1 MTRDGGNCSGKVN
14 DMANEVRILVVD
26 DEEIARQNLMHVLGR
41 EGWQV
46 DCAADATQAMLL
58 LNTNP
63 YQLVLTDLRM
73 PGMDGL
79 ALLHSIKERDSAIEV
94 IVITAHASAGS
105 AVEAMRAGAF
115 FYIEKPFRIADVR
128 KIVHEALEK
137 CQLKREN
144 LALKVELAQSTNSRR
159 IVSSSEVMQRLLATA
174 TQIAPTDCT
183 VLIYGETGVGK
194 ELIARHIHEC
204 SNRASSSFIAI
215 NCAVLSEELLANE
228 LFGHERGA
236 FTGATAT
243 KPGLLEVAEGG
254 TLFLD
259 EVTEMPPA
267 IQVKLLRVLQ
277 EREFT
282 RLGGSQVIKSNIRVL
297 AATNRNPLE
306 AVSAGVLRQDLYFRL
321 NVLGLEIPPLRDRK
335 EDLPVLVA
343 HFLSRHASRM
353 GKAVPQMSNEVMRH
367 LHEHA
372 FPGNIRELENILE
385 RAVALCCT
393 QLIDETLLPGNVI
406 GAASAPAKKSDQASI
421 KTLAEMERAHIF
433 DVLKCCD
440 GNRVQ
445 AAKMLGIDRVS
456 LWRKVKSYAND

>member
-1 MTRDGGNCSGKVN
+1 MGNG
-14 DMANEVRILVVD
+14 VRILVVD

-41 EGWQV
+41 EGWDV
-46 DCAADATQAMLL
+46 DGAANATQATEL
-58 LNTNP
+58 LNANP

-73 PGMDGL
+73 PGLDGL
-79 ALLHSIKERDSAIEV
+79 SLLRSIKERDNTVEV

-137 CQLKREN
+137 GQLKREN
-144 LALKVELAQSTNSRR
+144 TALKVELAQNTSSRR
-159 IVSSSEVMQRLLATA
+159 LVCNSAVMQRLLATI
-174 TQIAPTDCT
+174 TQIAPSDCT
-183 VLIYGETGVGK
+183 VLIHGETGVGK

-204 SNRASSSFIAI
+204 SNRASLPFIAI
-215 NCAVLSEELLANE
+215 NCGVLSEELLANE

-236 FTGATAT
+236 FTGAAST

-259 EVTEMPPA
+259 EVTEMSPA

-277 EREFT
+277 EREFS
-282 RLGGSQVIKSNIRVL
+282 RLGGSQVLKSNIRVV

-306 AVSAGVLRQDLYFRL
+306 AVAAGVLRQDLYFRL

-335 EDLPVLVA
+335 DDIPILVA
-343 HFLSRHASRM
+343 HFLSHHGLRM
-353 GKAVPQMSNEVMRH
+353 GKAQPQISNGAMKH
-367 LHEHA
+367 LLDYA
-372 FPGNIRELENILE
+372 YPGNIRELENILE
-385 RAVALCCT
+385 RAVALCSA
-393 QLIDETLLPGNVI
+393 QMIDETLLPEGLITAPPAVTK
-406 GAASAPAKKSDQASI
+406 AANRASFR
-421 KTLAEMERAHIF
+421 TLAEIEREHIQE
-433 DVLKCCD
+433 VLKHCD
-440 GNRVQ
+440 GSTGQ

-456 LWRKVKSYAND
+456 LWRKVKSYSKE

>member
-1 MTRDGGNCSGKVN
+1 MIQAKVTR
-14 DMANEVRILVVD
+14 MANETRILVVD

-46 DCAADATQAMLL
+46 DCAADATQATALL
-58 LNTNP
+58 EANP

-73 PGMDGL
+73 PGIDGL
-79 ALLHSIKERDSAIEV
+79 SLLRSIKARDASIEV

-115 FYIEKPFRIADVR
+115 FYVEKPFRIADVR

-137 CQLKREN
+137 GQLKREN
-144 LALKVELAQSTNSRR
+144 IALKVELAQNTRSRR
-159 IVSSSEVMQRLLATA
+159 IVSTSGIMQRLLVTA
-174 TQIAPTDCT
+174 SQIAPTDCT
-183 VLIYGETGVGK
+183 VLIHGETGVGK

-204 SNRASSSFIAI
+204 SNRAGAPFIAL
-215 NCAVLSEELLANE
+215 NCAVFSEELLANE

-236 FTGATAT
+236 FTGAHAS
-243 KPGLLEVAEGG
+243 KPGLFELAEGG

-277 EREFT
+277 EREFL

-297 AATNRNPLE
+297 AATNRHPAE
-306 AVSAGVLRQDLYFRL
+306 AVSAGTLRQDLYFRL
-321 NVLGLEIPPLRDRK
+321 NVLGLEIPPLRERK
-335 EDLPVLVA
+335 DDLPVLVA
-343 HFLSRHASRM
+343 HFLARHADRM
-353 GKAVPQMSNEVMRH
+353 GKPLPQLADTAMAH
-367 LHEHA
+367 LLRYP

-385 RAVALCCT
+385 RAVALCST
-393 QLIDETLLPGNVI
+393 QVIDESLLPESVLAQPQPDKVVPDP
-406 GAASAPAKKSDQASI
+406 AARR
-421 KTLAEMERAHIF
+421 TLAEMERTHIL
-433 DVLKCCD
+433 DVLEICN
-440 GNRVQ
+440 GNKMQ

-456 LWRKVKSYAND
+456 LWRKIKHYTSA

>member
-1 MTRDGGNCSGKVN
+1 MT
-14 DMANEVRILVVD
+14 NEVRILVVD
-26 DEEIARQNLMHVLGR
+26 DEEIARQNLMHVLRR
-41 EGWQV
+41 EGWLV
-46 DCAADATQAMLL
+46 DCAADATQATAL
-58 LNTNP
+58 LNVNT

-79 ALLHSIKERDSAIEV
+79 TLLRSIKERDSSVEV

-115 FYIEKPFRIADVR
+115 FYVEKPFRIADVR

-137 CQLKREN
+137 WQLKREN
-144 LALKVELAQSTNSRR
+144 IALKVELAQSTNSRR

-183 VLIYGETGVGK
+183 VLIHGETGVGK

-204 SNRASSSFIAI
+204 SNRASAPFIAI
-215 NCAVLSEELLANE
+215 NCGVLSEELLANE

-236 FTGATAT
+236 FTGAATT

-259 EVTEMPPA
+259 EVTEMPPTV
-267 IQVKLLRVLQ
+267 QVKLLRVLQ
-277 EREFT
+277 EREFS

-297 AATNRNPLE
+297 AATNRNPLD
-306 AVSAGVLRQDLYFRL
+306 AVAASVLRQDLYFRL
-321 NVLGLEIPPLRDRK
+321 NVLGLEIPPLRQRQ
-335 EDLPVLVA
+335 EDIPILVA
-343 HFLSRHASRM
+343 HFLSRNALRM
-353 GKAVPQMSNEVMRH
+353 GKSLPQISNSAMKH
-367 LHEHA
+367 LLNYV
-372 FPGNIRELENILE
+372 FPGNIRELENIVE
-385 RAVALCCT
+385 RAVALCSA
-393 QLIDETLLPGNVI
+393 QIIDETLLPKNVLE
-406 GAASAPAKKSDQASI
+406 ASFEDTATVNFASVR
-421 KTLAEMERAHIF
+421 TLAEIERKHIL
-433 DVLKCCD
+433 DVLKNCD

-456 LWRKVKSYAND
+456 LWRKIKSYSVS

>member
-1 MTRDGGNCSGKVN
+1 
-14 DMANEVRILVVD
+14 MANEVRILVVD

-46 DCAADATQAMLL
+46 DCAADGAQATALI
-58 LNTNP
+58 NANH

-73 PGMDGL
+73 PGIDGL
-79 ALLHSIKERDSAIEV
+79 TLLHSIKERDEAIEV

-137 CQLKREN
+137 WQLKREN
-144 LALKVELAQSTNSRR
+144 FALKVELAQSTNSSR
-159 IVSSSEVMQRLLATA
+159 IVSCSEVMQRLLATA

-183 VLIYGETGVGK
+183 VLIHGETGVGK
-194 ELIARHIHEC
+194 ELIARHIHER
-204 SNRASSSFIAI
+204 SNRASSPFIAI
-215 NCAVLSEELLANE
+215 NCGVLSEELLANE

-236 FTGATAT
+236 FTGAATT

-259 EVTEMPPA
+259 EVTEMPPT

-277 EREFT
+277 EREFS
-282 RLGGSQVIKSNIRVL
+282 RLGGSQVIKANIRIL

-306 AVSAGVLRQDLYFRL
+306 AVTAGILRQDLYFRL
-321 NVLGLEIPPLRDRK
+321 NILGLEIPPLRERK
-335 EDLPVLVA
+335 GDLAILVA
-343 HFLSRHASRM
+343 HLLSRHAVRM
-353 GKAVPQMSNEVMRH
+353 GKPIPQISNGAMMH
-367 LHEHA
+367 LLNYA

-385 RAVALCCT
+385 RAVALCGT
-393 QLIDETLLPGNVI
+393 QLIDETLLPENVI
-406 GAASAPAKKSDQASI
+406 SALPANSRTSTDAPI
-421 KTLAEMERAHIF
+421 KTLAEMERKHIL
-433 DVLKCCD
+433 DVLKYCD
-440 GNRVQ
+440 GNKAQ
-445 AAKMLGIDRVS
+445 AANVLGIDRVS
-456 LWRKVKSYAND
+456 LWRKVKSYSNE

>member
-1 MTRDGGNCSGKVN
+1 
-14 DMANEVRILVVD
+14 MADEVRILVVD

-46 DCAADATQAMLL
+46 DCAADAAQAATL
-58 LNTNP
+58 LNETR

-73 PGMDGL
+73 PGVDGL
-79 ALLHSIKERDSAIEV
+79 TLLRSIKERDSSIEV

-137 CQLKREN
+137 GQLKREN
-144 LALKVELAQSTNSRR
+144 TALKVELAQSTNSRR

-183 VLIYGETGVGK
+183 VLIHGETGVGK

-204 SNRASSSFIAI
+204 SNRAAAPFIAI
-215 NCAVLSEELLANE
+215 NCGVLSEELLANE

-236 FTGATAT
+236 FTGAAAT

-277 EREFT
+277 EREFS
-282 RLGGSQVIKSNIRVL
+282 RLGGSQIIKSNIRIL

-306 AVSAGVLRQDLYFRL
+306 AVDAGVLRQDLYFRL
-321 NVLGLEIPPLRDRK
+321 NVLGLEIPPLRERK

-343 HFLSRHASRM
+343 HFLSRHALRM
-353 GKAVPQMSNEVMRH
+353 GKSLPQVSDEAMKH
-367 LHEHA
+367 LLNYP

-385 RAVALCCT
+385 RAVALCRS
-393 QLIDETLLPGNVI
+393 QIIDESLLPENLV
-406 GAASAPAKKSDQASI
+406 GASSAKVGTANRTSI
-421 KTLAEMERAHIF
+421 RTLAEMEREHIL

-440 GNRVQ
+440 GSKVQ
-445 AAKMLGIDRVS
+445 AAKILGIDRVS
-456 LWRKVKSYAND
+456 LWRKMKNYSNR

>member
-1 MTRDGGNCSGKVN
+1 
-14 DMANEVRILVVD
+14 MANEVRILVVD

-46 DCAADATQAMLL
+46 DCAADATQAMAM
-58 LNTNP
+58 LNASS

-73 PGMDGL
+73 PGVDGL
-79 ALLHSIKERDSAIEV
+79 TLLRSIKGRDSSVEV

-144 LALKVELAQSTNSRR
+144 LALKIELAQSASSRR
-159 IVSSSEVMQRLLATA
+159 ILSSSEVMQRLLATA

-183 VLIYGETGVGK
+183 VLIHGETGVGK
-194 ELIARHIHEC
+194 ELIARHLHEC
-204 SNRASSSFIAI
+204 SNRASAPFIAI
-215 NCAVLSEELLANE
+215 NCGVLSEELLANE

-236 FTGATAT
+236 FTGAATT

-277 EREFT
+277 EREFS
-282 RLGGSQVIKSNIRVL
+282 RLGGSQAIKTNIRIL
-297 AATNRNPLE
+297 AATNRNPQD
-306 AVSAGVLRQDLYFRL
+306 AVAAGILRQDLYFRL
-321 NVLGLEIPPLRDRK
+321 NVLGLEVPPLRERK
-335 EDLPVLVA
+335 NDIPILIS
-343 HFLSRHASRM
+343 HFLSRHALRM
-353 GKAVPQMSNEVMRH
+353 GKALPQLSSEVTAH
-367 LHEHA
+367 LLNYA
-372 FPGNIRELENILE
+372 YPGNIRELENILE
-385 RAVALCCT
+385 RAVALCSD
-393 QLIDETLLPGNVI
+393 QVIDESLLPEHLLNE
-406 GAASAPAKKSDQASI
+406 APIAVETGGRTSMR
-421 KTLAEMERAHIF
+421 TLAEMEREHIL
-433 DVLKCCD
+433 DVLKYCD
-440 GNRVQ
+440 GNKVQ
-445 AAKMLGIDRVS
+445 AAKLLGIDRVS
-456 LWRKVKSYAND
+456 LWRKVKSYSND

>member
-1 MTRDGGNCSGKVN
+1 MGNG
-14 DMANEVRILVVD
+14 VRILVVD

-41 EGWQV
+41 EGWDV
-46 DCAADATQAMLL
+46 DGAANATQATEL
-58 LNTNP
+58 LNANP

-73 PGMDGL
+73 PGLDGL
-79 ALLHSIKERDSAIEV
+79 SLLRSIKERDNTVEV

-137 CQLKREN
+137 GQLKREN
-144 LALKVELAQSTNSRR
+144 TALKVELAQNTSSRR
-159 IVSSSEVMQRLLATA
+159 LVCNSAVMQRLLATI
-174 TQIAPTDCT
+174 TQIAPSDCT
-183 VLIYGETGVGK
+183 VLIHGETGVGK

-204 SNRASSSFIAI
+204 SNRASLPFIAI
-215 NCAVLSEELLANE
+215 NCGVLSEELLANE

-236 FTGATAT
+236 FTGAAST

-259 EVTEMPPA
+259 EVTEMAPA

-277 EREFT
+277 EREFS
-282 RLGGSQVIKSNIRVL
+282 RLGGSQVLKSNIRVV

-306 AVSAGVLRQDLYFRL
+306 AVAAGVLRQDLYFRL

-335 EDLPVLVA
+335 DDIPILVA
-343 HFLSRHASRM
+343 HFLSRHGLRM
-353 GKAVPQMSNEVMRH
+353 GKSQPQISNGAMKH
-367 LHEHA
+367 LLDYGY
-372 FPGNIRELENILE
+372 PGNIRELENILE
-385 RAVALCCT
+385 RAVALCST
-393 QLIDETLLPGNVI
+393 QMIDETLLPEGLITAPSAVTK
-406 GAASAPAKKSDQASI
+406 AADRASFR
-421 KTLAEMERAHIF
+421 TLAEIEREHIQ
-433 DVLKCCD
+433 DVLKHC
-440 GNRVQ
+440 GGSTGQ

-456 LWRKVKSYAND
+456 LWRKVKSYSKE

>member
-1 MTRDGGNCSGKVN
+1 
-14 DMANEVRILVVD
+14 MADEVRILVVD

-46 DCAADATQAMLL
+46 DCAADAAQAATL
-58 LNTNP
+58 LNETR

-73 PGMDGL
+73 PGVDGL
-79 ALLHSIKERDSAIEV
+79 TLLRSIKERDSSIEV

-137 CQLKREN
+137 GQLKREN
-144 LALKVELAQSTNSRR
+144 TALKVELAQSTNSRR

-183 VLIYGETGVGK
+183 VLIHGETGVGK

-204 SNRASSSFIAI
+204 SNRAAAPFIAI
-215 NCAVLSEELLANE
+215 NCGVLSEELLANE

-236 FTGATAT
+236 FTGAAAT

-277 EREFT
+277 EREFS
-282 RLGGSQVIKSNIRVL
+282 RLGGSQIIRSNIRIL

-306 AVSAGVLRQDLYFRL
+306 AVDAGVLRQDLYFRL
-321 NVLGLEIPPLRDRK
+321 NVLGLEIPPLRERK

-343 HFLSRHASRM
+343 HFLSRHALRM
-353 GKAVPQMSNEVMRH
+353 GKSLPQVSDEAMKH
-367 LHEHA
+367 LLNYP

-385 RAVALCCT
+385 RAVALCRS
-393 QLIDETLLPGNVI
+393 QIIDESLLPENLVGASSAKI
-406 GAASAPAKKSDQASI
+406 GTANRTSI
-421 KTLAEMERAHIF
+421 RTLAEMEREHIL

-440 GNRVQ
+440 GSRVQ
-445 AAKMLGIDRVS
+445 AAKILGIDRVS
-456 LWRKVKSYAND
+456 LWRKMKSYSNR

>member
-1 MTRDGGNCSGKVN
+1 
-14 DMANEVRILVVD
+14 MADEVRILVVD

-46 DCAADATQAMLL
+46 DCAADAAQAATL
-58 LNTNP
+58 LNENR

-73 PGMDGL
+73 PGVDGL
-79 ALLHSIKERDSAIEV
+79 TLLRSIKERDSSIEV

-137 CQLKREN
+137 GQLKREN
-144 LALKVELAQSTNSRR
+144 TALKVELAQSTNSRR

-183 VLIYGETGVGK
+183 VLIHGETGVGK

-204 SNRASSSFIAI
+204 SNRAAAPFIAI
-215 NCAVLSEELLANE
+215 NCGVLSEELLANE

-236 FTGATAT
+236 FTGAAAT

-277 EREFT
+277 EREFS
-282 RLGGSQVIKSNIRVL
+282 RLGGSQIIRSNIRIL

-306 AVSAGVLRQDLYFRL
+306 AVEAGVLRQDLYFRL
-321 NVLGLEIPPLRDRK
+321 NVLGLEIPPLRERK

-343 HFLSRHASRM
+343 HFLSRHALRM
-353 GKAVPQMSNEVMRH
+353 GKSLPQISDDAMKH
-367 LHEHA
+367 LLNYP
-372 FPGNIRELENILE
+372 FPGNIRELENVLE
-385 RAVALCCT
+385 RAVALCRS
-393 QLIDETLLPGNVI
+393 QVIDESLLPENLVGASSAKI
-406 GAASAPAKKSDQASI
+406 GTANHTSI
-421 KTLAEMERAHIF
+421 RTLAEMEREHIL

-440 GNRVQ
+440 GSRVQ
-445 AAKMLGIDRVS
+445 AAKILGIDRVS
-456 LWRKVKSYAND
+456 LWRKMKSYSNR

>member
-1 MTRDGGNCSGKVN
+1 
-14 DMANEVRILVVD
+14 MANEVRILVVD

-46 DCAADATQAMLL
+46 DCAADAAQATTL
-58 LNTNP
+58 LNETR

-73 PGMDGL
+73 PGIDGL
-79 ALLHSIKERDSAIEV
+79 TLLRSIKERDSSIEV

-105 AVEAMRAGAF
+105 AVDAMRAGAF

-137 CQLKREN
+137 GQLKREN
-144 LALKVELAQSTNSRR
+144 TALKVELAQSTHSRR
-159 IVSSSEVMQRLLATA
+159 IVSSAEVMQRLLATA

-183 VLIYGETGVGK
+183 VLIHGETGVGK
-194 ELIARHIHEC
+194 ELIARHIHES
-204 SNRASSSFIAI
+204 SNRAAAPFIAI
-215 NCAVLSEELLANE
+215 NCGVLSEELLANE

-236 FTGATAT
+236 FTGAAAT

-277 EREFT
+277 EREFS
-282 RLGGSQVIKSNIRVL
+282 RLGGSQTIKSNIRIL
-297 AATNRNPLE
+297 AATNRNPQE
-306 AVSAGVLRQDLYFRL
+306 AVEAGVLRQDLYFRL
-321 NVLGLEIPPLRDRK
+321 NVLGLEIPPLRDRR
-335 EDLPVLVA
+335 EDLPVLIA
-343 HFLSRHASRM
+343 HFLSRHALRM
-353 GKAVPQMSNEVMRH
+353 GKSLPQLSDDAMKH
-367 LHEHA
+367 LQNYA

-385 RAVALCCT
+385 RAVALCRS
-393 QLIDETLLPGNVI
+393 QIIDESLLPENLI
-406 GAASAPAKKSDQASI
+406 GASSANSETARRTSI
-421 KTLAEMERAHIF
+421 RTLAEMEREHIL

-440 GNRVQ
+440 GSRVQ
-445 AAKMLGIDRVS
+445 AAKILGIDRVS
-456 LWRKVKSYAND
+456 LWRKMKSYSNR

>member
-1 MTRDGGNCSGKVN
+1 MVN
-14 DMANEVRILVVD
+14 EGRILVVD
-26 DEEIARQNLMHVLGR
+26 DEEIARQNLTHVLAR
-41 EGWQV
+41 EGWHV
-46 DCAADATQAMLL
+46 DGAADATQATAL
-58 LNTNP
+58 LNANQ

-73 PGMDGL
+73 PGTDGL
-79 ALLHSIKERDSAIEV
+79 SLLRSIKERDNAVEV

-137 CQLKREN
+137 GQLKREN
-144 LALKVELAQSTNSRR
+144 IALKAELAQSTSSRR
-159 IVSSSEVMQRLLATA
+159 IVSNSGVMQRLLATA

-183 VLIYGETGVGK
+183 VLIHGETGVGK

-204 SNRASSSFIAI
+204 SKRGTGPFIAI
-215 NCAVLSEELLANE
+215 NCGVLSEELLANE

-236 FTGATAT
+236 FTGAVSS
-243 KPGLLEVAEGG
+243 KPGLLEIAEGG

-277 EREFT
+277 EREFL

-306 AVSAGVLRQDLYFRL
+306 AVAAGVLRQDLYFRL
-321 NVLGLEIPPLRDRK
+321 NVLGLEIPPLRQRK
-335 EDLPVLVA
+335 EDIPVLVA
-343 HFLSRHASRM
+343 YFLSRHALRM
-353 GKAVPQMSNEVMRH
+353 GKSIPQISSGTMTH
-367 LHEHA
+367 LMDYA
-372 FPGNIRELENILE
+372 FPGNIRELENIVE
-385 RAVALCCT
+385 RAVALCST
-393 QLIDETLLPGNVI
+393 QMIDETLLPEI
-406 GAASAPAKKSDQASI
+406 LFAISSADTPAVTHTSLR
-421 KTLAEMERAHIF
+421 TLAEIEQKHIL
-433 DVLKCCD
+433 DVLKYCE
-440 GNRVQ
+440 GNRAQ

-456 LWRKVKSYAND
+456 LWRKVKSYSNV

>member
-1 MTRDGGNCSGKVN
+1 
-14 DMANEVRILVVD
+14 MANEVRILVVD

-46 DCAADATQAMLL
+46 DCAADGGQAMALL
-58 LNTNP
+58 DANP

-79 ALLHSIKERDSAIEV
+79 ALLHSIKERNSTIEV

-137 CQLKREN
+137 GQLKREN
-144 LALKVELAQSTNSRR
+144 IALKVELAQSTSSRR
-159 IVSSSEVMQRLLATA
+159 IVSSSERMQRLLDTA

-183 VLIYGETGVGK
+183 VLIHGETGVGK

-204 SNRASSSFIAI
+204 SNRASSPFIAI

-236 FTGATAT
+236 FTGAAAT

-297 AATNRNPLE
+297 AATNRNPQD
-306 AVSAGVLRQDLYFRL
+306 AVAAGVLRQDLYFRL
-321 NVLGLEIPPLRDRK
+321 NVLGLEIPPLRERK
-335 EDLPVLVA
+335 EDIPVLVA
-343 HFLSRHASRM
+343 HLLSRHAARM
-353 GKAVPQMSNEVMRH
+353 GKAVPQVSAETMRH
-367 LHEHA
+367 LLDYA

-385 RAVALCCT
+385 RAVALCSGQT
-393 QLIDETLLPGNVI
+393 IDDTLLPENVM
-406 GAASAPAKKSDQASI
+406 GVASMQARTSDPASI
-421 KTLAEMERAHIF
+421 KTLAEIERAHILE
-433 DVLKCCD
+433 VLKYCD
-440 GNRVQ
+440 GNRAQ
-445 AAKMLGIDRVS
+445 AARMLGIDRVS

>member
-1 MTRDGGNCSGKVN
+1 
-14 DMANEVRILVVD
+14 MANEVRILVVD

-46 DCAADATQAMLL
+46 DCAADGAQAMALL
-58 LNTNP
+58 STNL

-79 ALLHSIKERDSAIEV
+79 TLLNSIKERDGAIEV

-137 CQLKREN
+137 WQLKREN
-144 LALKVELAQSTNSRR
+144 FALKVELAQSTNSRR
-159 IVSSSEVMQRLLATA
+159 IVSSSEVMQRLLSTA

-183 VLIYGETGVGK
+183 VLIHGETGVGK
-194 ELIARHIHEC
+194 ELIARHIHES
-204 SNRASSSFIAI
+204 SNRASSPFIAI
-215 NCAVLSEELLANE
+215 NCGVLSEELLANE

-236 FTGATAT
+236 FTGAATT

-277 EREFT
+277 EREFS
-282 RLGGSQVIKSNIRVL
+282 RLGGTQVIKSNIRIL
-297 AATNRNPLE
+297 AATNRNPLD
-306 AVSAGVLRQDLYFRL
+306 AVTTGTLRQDLYFRL
-321 NVLGLEIPPLRDRK
+321 NVLGLEIPPLRARK
-335 EDLPVLVA
+335 EDIPILVA
-343 HFLSRHASRM
+343 HLLSRHAVRM
-353 GKAVPQMSNEVMRH
+353 GKSIPQISNDAMMH
-367 LHEHA
+367 LLNYA

-385 RAVALCCT
+385 RAVALCRN
-393 QLIDETLLPGNVI
+393 QLIDETLLPSNVI
-406 GAASAPAKKSDQASI
+406 EVPTASAETSNHASI
-421 KTLAEMERAHIF
+421 KSLAEMEREHIL

-440 GNRVQ
+440 GNRAQ
-445 AAKMLGIDRVS
+445 AANILGIDRVS
-456 LWRKVKSYAND
+456 LWRKVKSYSND

>member
-1 MTRDGGNCSGKVN
+1 
-14 DMANEVRILVVD
+14 MADEVRILVVD

-46 DCAADATQAMLL
+46 DCAADAAQAATL
-58 LNTNP
+58 LNETR

-73 PGMDGL
+73 PGVDGL
-79 ALLHSIKERDSAIEV
+79 TLLRSIKERDSSIEV

-137 CQLKREN
+137 GQLKREN
-144 LALKVELAQSTNSRR
+144 TALKVELAQSTNSRR

-183 VLIYGETGVGK
+183 VLIHGETGVGK

-204 SNRASSSFIAI
+204 SNRAAAPFIAI
-215 NCAVLSEELLANE
+215 NCGVLSEELLANE

-236 FTGATAT
+236 FTGAAAT

-277 EREFT
+277 EREFS
-282 RLGGSQVIKSNIRVL
+282 RLGGSQIIKSNIRIL

-306 AVSAGVLRQDLYFRL
+306 AVDAGVLRQDLYFRL
-321 NVLGLEIPPLRDRK
+321 NVLGLEIPPLRERK

-343 HFLSRHASRM
+343 HFLSRHALRM
-353 GKAVPQMSNEVMRH
+353 GKSLPQVSDDAMKH
-367 LHEHA
+367 LLNYP

-385 RAVALCCT
+385 RAVALCRS
-393 QLIDETLLPGNVI
+393 QIIDESLLPENLVGASSAKI
-406 GAASAPAKKSDQASI
+406 GTANRTSI
-421 KTLAEMERAHIF
+421 RTLAEMEREHIL

-440 GNRVQ
+440 GSRVQ
-445 AAKMLGIDRVS
+445 AAKILGIDRVS
-456 LWRKVKSYAND
+456 LWRKMKSYSNR

>member
-1 MTRDGGNCSGKVN
+1 
-14 DMANEVRILVVD
+14 MADEVRILVVD

-46 DCAADATQAMLL
+46 DCAADAAQAATL
-58 LNTNP
+58 LNETR

-73 PGMDGL
+73 PGVDGL
-79 ALLHSIKERDSAIEV
+79 TLLRSIKERDSSIEV

-137 CQLKREN
+137 GQLKREN
-144 LALKVELAQSTNSRR
+144 TALKVELAQNSNSRR

-183 VLIYGETGVGK
+183 VLIHGETGVGK

-204 SNRASSSFIAI
+204 SNRAAAPFIAI
-215 NCAVLSEELLANE
+215 NCGVLSEELLANE

-236 FTGATAT
+236 FTGAAAT

-277 EREFT
+277 EREFS
-282 RLGGSQVIKSNIRVL
+282 RLGGSQTIKSNIRIL

-306 AVSAGVLRQDLYFRL
+306 AVDAGVLRQDLYFRL
-321 NVLGLEIPPLRDRK
+321 NVLGLEIPPLRERK

-343 HFLSRHASRM
+343 HFLSRHALRM
-353 GKAVPQMSNEVMRH
+353 GKSLPQVSDEAMKH
-367 LHEHA
+367 LLNYP

-385 RAVALCCT
+385 RAVALCRS
-393 QLIDETLLPGNVI
+393 QIIDESLLPENLA
-406 GAASAPAKKSDQASI
+406 GASSAKVGTANHTSI
-421 KTLAEMERAHIF
+421 RTLAEMEREHIL

-440 GNRVQ
+440 GSRVQ
-445 AAKMLGIDRVS
+445 AAKILGIDRVS
-456 LWRKVKSYAND
+456 LWRKMKSYSNR

>member
-1 MTRDGGNCSGKVN
+1 
-14 DMANEVRILVVD
+14 MANEVRILVVD

-46 DCAADATQAMLL
+46 DCAADGAQAMAL
-58 LNTNP
+58 LNANP

-79 ALLHSIKERDSAIEV
+79 TLLHAAKELDSAIEV

-105 AVEAMRAGAF
+105 AVDAMRAGAF

-137 CQLKREN
+137 WQLKREN
-144 LALKVELAQSTNSRR
+144 FALKVELAQSTISRR

-174 TQIAPTDCT
+174 TQIAPTDCN
-183 VLIYGETGVGK
+183 VLIHGETGVGK
-194 ELIARHIHEC
+194 ELVARHIHEC
-204 SNRASSSFIAI
+204 SNRASSPFIAI

-236 FTGATAT
+236 FTGAATT
-243 KPGLLEVAEGG
+243 KPGLLEIAEGG

-277 EREFT
+277 EREFS
-282 RLGGSQVIKSNIRVL
+282 RLGGTQMIKSNIRIL
-297 AATNRNPLE
+297 AATNRNPQQAL
-306 AVSAGVLRQDLYFRL
+306 SAGVLRQDLYFRL
-321 NVLGLEIPPLRDRK
+321 NVLGLEIPPLRERK
-335 EDLPVLVA
+335 EDLPILVA
-343 HFLSRHASRM
+343 HLLSRHAARM
-353 GKAVPQMSNEVMRH
+353 GKSVPQISSEAMRH
-367 LHEHA
+367 LQNYA
-372 FPGNIRELENILE
+372 FPGNVRELENLLE
-385 RAVALCCT
+385 RAIALCGT
-393 QLIDETLLPGNVI
+393 QIIDESLLPQNVL
-406 GAASAPAKKSDQASI
+406 GAPPENRELSNHASP
-421 KTLAEMERAHIF
+421 KTLAEMERGHIL
-433 DVLKCCD
+433 DVLKLCD

-456 LWRKVKSYAND
+456 LWRKMKSYSQD

>member
-1 MTRDGGNCSGKVN
+1 
-14 DMANEVRILVVD
+14 MANQVRILVVD

-46 DCAADATQAMLL
+46 DCAADGSQAMALL
-58 LNTNP
+58 DTNP

-73 PGMDGL
+73 PGLDGL
-79 ALLHSIKERDSAIEV
+79 ALLHSIKERNSTIEV

-137 CQLKREN
+137 AQLKREN
-144 LALKVELAQSTNSRR
+144 IALKVELAQSTNSRR
-159 IVSSSEVMQRLLATA
+159 IVSSSARMQHLLATA

-183 VLIYGETGVGK
+183 VLIHGETGVGK

-204 SNRASSSFIAI
+204 SNRASSPFIAI

-236 FTGATAT
+236 FTGAAAT

-282 RLGGSQVIKSNIRVL
+282 RLGGSQVIKSNLRVL
-297 AATNRNPLE
+297 AATNRNPQD
-306 AVSAGVLRQDLYFRL
+306 AVAAGVLRQDLYFRL
-321 NVLGLEIPPLRDRK
+321 NVLGLEIPPLRERK
-335 EDLPVLVA
+335 EDIPVLVA
-343 HFLSRHASRM
+343 HLLSRHAARM
-353 GKAVPQMSNEVMRH
+353 GKAVPRVSAEAMRH
-367 LHEHA
+367 LLDYA

-385 RAVALCCT
+385 RAVALCST
-393 QLIDETLLPGNVI
+393 QTIDETLLPENVI
-406 GAASAPAKKSDQASI
+406 GAASTHAMTSDPASI
-421 KTLAEMERAHIF
+421 KTLAEIERAHILK
-433 DVLKCCD
+433 VLKYCN
-440 GNRVQ
+440 GNRAQ
-445 AAKMLGIDRVS
+445 AARTLGIDRVS

>member
-1 MTRDGGNCSGKVN
+1 
-14 DMANEVRILVVD
+14 MANEVRILVVD

-46 DCAADATQAMLL
+46 DCAADGAQAMAL
-58 LNTNP
+58 LNANQ

-79 ALLHSIKERDSAIEV
+79 TLLHAIKELDSTIEV

-105 AVEAMRAGAF
+105 AVDAMRAGAF

-137 CQLKREN
+137 WQLKREN
-144 LALKVELAQSTNSRR
+144 FALKVELAQSTISRR

-174 TQIAPTDCT
+174 TQIAPTDCN
-183 VLIYGETGVGK
+183 VLIHGETGVGK
-194 ELIARHIHEC
+194 ELVARHIHEC
-204 SNRASSSFIAI
+204 SNRASSPFIAI

-236 FTGATAT
+236 FTGAATT

-277 EREFT
+277 EREFS
-282 RLGGSQVIKSNIRVL
+282 RLGGTQMIKSNIRIL
-297 AATNRNPLE
+297 AATNRNPQQAL
-306 AVSAGVLRQDLYFRL
+306 AAGVLRQDLYFRL
-321 NVLGLEIPPLRDRK
+321 NVLGLEIPPLRERK
-335 EDLPVLVA
+335 EDLPILVT
-343 HFLSRHASRM
+343 HLLSRHAARM
-353 GKAVPQMSNEVMRH
+353 GKSVPQISSEAMGH
-367 LHEHA
+367 LLNYA
-372 FPGNIRELENILE
+372 FPGNVRELENVLE
-385 RAVALCCT
+385 RAIALCGT
-393 QLIDETLLPGNVI
+393 QFIDESLLPENVL
-406 GAASAPAKKSDQASI
+406 AAPPENPELSNHASP
-421 KTLAEMERAHIF
+421 KTLAEMERGHIL
-433 DVLKCCD
+433 DVLKLCD

-445 AAKMLGIDRVS
+445 AARMLGIDRVS
-456 LWRKVKSYAND
+456 LWRKMKSYSQD

>member
-1 MTRDGGNCSGKVN
+1 MNQ
-14 DMANEVRILVVD
+14 MANEGRILVVD

-46 DCAADATQAMLL
+46 DGAVDAAQATSLL
-58 LNTNP
+58 SANC

-79 ALLHSIKERDSAIEV
+79 TLLRSIKERDSAIEV

-137 CQLKREN
+137 GQLKREN
-144 LALKVELAQSTNSRR
+144 IALKVELAQSTNSRR
-159 IVSSSEVMQRLLATA
+159 IVSSSAVMQRLLATA

-183 VLIYGETGVGK
+183 VLIHGETGVGK

-204 SNRASSSFIAI
+204 SNRASAPFIAI
-215 NCAVLSEELLANE
+215 NCGVLSEELLANE

-236 FTGATAT
+236 FTGAGST

-277 EREFT
+277 EREFS
-282 RLGGSQVIKSNIRVL
+282 RLGGSQTIKANIRVL
-297 AATNRNPLE
+297 AATNRNPLD
-306 AVSAGVLRQDLYFRL
+306 AVAAGTLRQDLYFRL
-321 NVLGLEIPPLRDRK
+321 NVLGLEIPPLRERK
-335 EDLPVLVA
+335 EDIPILVS
-343 HFLSRHASRM
+343 HLLSRHALRM
-353 GKAVPQMSNEVMRH
+353 GKPLPQLSNEAMKH
-367 LHEHA
+367 LQNYA

-385 RAVALCCT
+385 RAVALCST
-393 QLIDETLLPGNVI
+393 PLIDATLLPEDLLAVT
-406 GAASAPAKKSDQASI
+406 PAGPKTTDRQSI
-421 KTLAEMERAHIF
+421 RTLAEMEREHIL
-433 DVLKCCD
+433 DVLKYCD

-456 LWRKVKSYAND
+456 LWRKVKSYAPH

>member
-1 MTRDGGNCSGKVN
+1 
-14 DMANEVRILVVD
+14 MANERRILVVD

-41 EGWQV
+41 EGWPV
-46 DCAADATQAMLL
+46 DEAADAAQAARLL
-58 LNTNP
+58 DANR

-79 ALLHSIKERDSAIEV
+79 TLLRSIKERDSTIEV

-137 CQLKREN
+137 GQLKREN
-144 LALKVELAQSTNSRR
+144 IALKVELAQSTNSRR
-159 IVSSSEVMQRLLATA
+159 IISTSEVMQRLLATA
-174 TQIAPTDCT
+174 SQIAPTDCT
-183 VLIYGETGVGK
+183 VLIHGETGVGK

-204 SNRASSSFIAI
+204 SNRASAPFIAI
-215 NCAVLSEELLANE
+215 NCGVLSEELLANE

-236 FTGATAT
+236 FTGAGST

-277 EREFT
+277 EREFS
-282 RLGGSQVIKSNIRVL
+282 RLGGSQTIKANIRVL

-306 AVSAGVLRQDLYFRL
+306 AVASGTLRQDLYFRL
-321 NVLGLEIPPLRDRK
+321 NVLGLEIPPLRERK
-335 EDLPVLVA
+335 EDIPVLVS
-343 HFLSRHASRM
+343 HLLSRHANRM
-353 GKAVPQMSNEVMRH
+353 GKPLPQLSSAAMQH
-367 LHEHA
+367 LQNYA
-372 FPGNIRELENILE
+372 FPGNVRELENILE
-385 RAVALCCT
+385 RAVALCRT
-393 QLIDETLLPGNVI
+393 QWVDETLLPAELV
-406 GAASAPAKKSDQASI
+406 ALTPAVPMTADRPSI
-421 KTLAEMERAHIF
+421 RTLAEMEREHILEA
-433 DVLKCCD
+433 LKHCN

-456 LWRKVKSYAND
+456 LWRKVKSYAHH

>member
-1 MTRDGGNCSGKVN
+1 
-14 DMANEVRILVVD
+14 MANEVRILVVD

-46 DCAADATQAMLL
+46 DCAADASQAMAL
-58 LNTNP
+58 LNANS

-73 PGMDGL
+73 PGIDGL
-79 ALLHSIKERDSAIEV
+79 TLLRSIKEQDNAVEV

-128 KIVHEALEK
+128 KIVYEAVEK
-137 CQLKREN
+137 GRLKREN
-144 LALKVELAQSTNSRR
+144 LALKVELAQSTNLRR
-159 IVSSSEVMQRLLATA
+159 IVSNSEVMQRLLATA

-183 VLIYGETGVGK
+183 VLIHGETGVGK
-194 ELIARHIHEC
+194 ELIARHIHDC
-204 SNRASSSFIAI
+204 SNRASARFIAI
-215 NCAVLSEELLANE
+215 NCGVLTEELLANE

-236 FTGATAT
+236 FTGAAST
-243 KPGLLEVAEGG
+243 KMGLLEVAEGG

-277 EREFT
+277 EREFS
-282 RLGGSQVIKSNIRVL
+282 RLGGSQAIKTNIRIL
-297 AATNRNPLE
+297 AATNRNPLD
-306 AVSAGVLRQDLYFRL
+306 AVTAGILRQDLYFRL

-335 EDLPVLVA
+335 EDLPLLVA
-343 HFLSRHASRM
+343 HFISQHASRM
-353 GKAVPQMSNEVMRH
+353 GRPLPQISNGAIKILQDYV
-367 LHEHA
+367 

-385 RAVALCCT
+385 RAVALCST
-393 QLIDETLLPGNVI
+393 QIIDETLLPETLLC
-406 GAASAPAKKSDQASI
+406 ASSPNINSTNHTPVR
-421 KTLAEMERAHIF
+421 TLAEIEREHIF
-433 DVLKCCD
+433 NALKYCD

-445 AAKMLGIDRVS
+445 AAKLLGIDRVS
-456 LWRKVKSYAND
+456 LWRKVKSYSNN

>member
-1 MTRDGGNCSGKVN
+1 
-14 DMANEVRILVVD
+14 MANAARILVVD

-46 DCAADATQAMLL
+46 DGAVDAAQATSLL
-58 LNTNP
+58 STNC

-79 ALLHSIKERDSAIEV
+79 ALLRSIKERDSSIEV

-137 CQLKREN
+137 AQLKREN
-144 LALKVELAQSTNSRR
+144 IALKVELAQSTYSRR
-159 IVSSSEVMQRLLATA
+159 IVSNSAVMQRLLATA

-183 VLIYGETGVGK
+183 VLIHGETGVGK

-204 SNRASSSFIAI
+204 SNRASAPFIAI
-215 NCAVLSEELLANE
+215 NCGVLSEELLANE

-236 FTGATAT
+236 FTGAGST

-277 EREFT
+277 EREFS
-282 RLGGSQVIKSNIRVL
+282 RLGGSQTIKANIRVL
-297 AATNRNPLE
+297 AATNRNPLD
-306 AVSAGVLRQDLYFRL
+306 AVATGTLRLDLYFRL
-321 NVLGLEIPPLRDRK
+321 NVLGLEIPPLRERK
-335 EDLPVLVA
+335 EDIPILVT
-343 HFLSRHASRM
+343 HLISRHALGM
-353 GKAVPQMSNEVMRH
+353 GKPLPQLANDAMTH
-367 LHEHA
+367 LQNYA

-385 RAVALCCT
+385 RAVALCST
-393 QLIDETLLPGNVI
+393 QLIDATLLPEDLLTATP
-406 GAASAPAKKSDQASI
+406 AAQKTADRPSLR
-421 KTLAEMERAHIF
+421 TLAEMEREHILE
-433 DVLKCCD
+433 VLKHCD

-456 LWRKVKSYAND
+456 LWRKVKSYSPR

>member
-1 MTRDGGNCSGKVN
+1 MNH
-14 DMANEVRILVVD
+14 MANEVRILVVD

-46 DCAADATQAMLL
+46 DCAADATQAMAL
-58 LNTNP
+58 LNTNH
-63 YQLVLTDLRM
+63 YLLVLTDLRM

-137 CQLKREN
+137 SQLKREN
-144 LALKVELAQSTNSRR
+144 VALKVELAQSANSRR
-159 IVSSSEVMQRLLATA
+159 IVSSSELMQRLLATA

-183 VLIYGETGVGK
+183 VLIHGETGVGK
-194 ELIARHIHEC
+194 ELIARHIHER

-236 FTGATAT
+236 FTGAAAT

-306 AVSAGVLRQDLYFRL
+306 AVAAGVLRQDLYFRL
-321 NVLGLEIPPLRDRK
+321 NVLGLEIPPLRERK

-343 HFLSRHASRM
+343 HLLSRHAARM
-353 GKAVPQMSNEVMRH
+353 GKAVPQISNEAMRH
-367 LHEHA
+367 LVDYA

-385 RAVALCCT
+385 RAVALSCS
-393 QLIDETLLPGNVI
+393 QMIDETLLPENVI
-406 GAASAPAKKSDQASI
+406 GFASAHAKTSEQAPI
-421 KTLAEMERAHIF
+421 KTLAELERAHIL
-433 DVLKCCD
+433 DVLKYCD

-445 AAKMLGIDRVS
+445 AARMLGIDRVS

>member
-1 MTRDGGNCSGKVN
+1 
-14 DMANEVRILVVD
+14 MANEVRILVVD

-46 DCAADATQAMLL
+46 DCAADATQAMAL
-58 LNTNP
+58 LNATP

-73 PGMDGL
+73 PGTDGL
-79 ALLHSIKERDSAIEV
+79 ALLHSIKERDSTLEV

-137 CQLKREN
+137 SQLKREN

-183 VLIYGETGVGK
+183 VLIHGETGVGK

-204 SNRASSSFIAI
+204 SNRASSPFIAI
-215 NCAVLSEELLANE
+215 NCGVLSEELLANE

-236 FTGATAT
+236 FTGAAAT
-243 KPGLLEVAEGG
+243 KPGLFEVAEGG

-282 RLGGSQVIKSNIRVL
+282 RLGGSQLIKSNIRVL
-297 AATNRNPLE
+297 AATNRNPLD
-306 AVSAGVLRQDLYFRL
+306 AVAAGVLRQDLYFRL
-321 NVLGLEIPPLRDRK
+321 NVLGLELPPLRERK
-335 EDLPVLVA
+335 EDLPVLIA
-343 HFLSRHASRM
+343 HLLSKHTARM
-353 GKAVPQMSNEVMRH
+353 GKPVPQISNDAMKH
-367 LHEHA
+367 LLDYA
-372 FPGNIRELENILE
+372 FPGNIRELENVLE
-385 RAVALCCT
+385 RAVALSCT
-393 QLIDETLLPGNVI
+393 QMIDETLLPENVI
-406 GAASAPAKKSDQASI
+406 GTASVHAKTSDQASM
-421 KTLAEMERAHIF
+421 KTLAEMEQAHIL
-433 DVLKCCD
+433 DVLRYCD
-440 GNRVQ
+440 GNRVH
-445 AAKMLGIDRVS
+445 AAKQLGIDRVS
-456 LWRKVKSYAND
+456 LWRKMKRYSND

>member
-1 MTRDGGNCSGKVN
+1 
-14 DMANEVRILVVD
+14 MANAARILVVD

-46 DCAADATQAMLL
+46 DGAVDAAQATNLL
-58 LNTNP
+58 SINC

-79 ALLHSIKERDSAIEV
+79 TLLRSIKERDSSIEV

-137 CQLKREN
+137 AQLKREN
-144 LALKVELAQSTNSRR
+144 IALKVELAQSAHSRR
-159 IVSSSEVMQRLLATA
+159 IVSSSDVMQRLLATA

-183 VLIYGETGVGK
+183 VLIHGETGVGK

-204 SNRASSSFIAI
+204 SNRASAPFIAI
-215 NCAVLSEELLANE
+215 NCGVLSEELLANE

-236 FTGATAT
+236 FTGAGST

-277 EREFT
+277 EREFS
-282 RLGGSQVIKSNIRVL
+282 RLGGSQTIKANIRVL
-297 AATNRNPLE
+297 AATNRNPLD
-306 AVSAGVLRQDLYFRL
+306 AVATGTLRQDLYFRL
-321 NVLGLEIPPLRDRK
+321 NVLGLEIPPLRERK
-335 EDLPVLVA
+335 EDIPILVS
-343 HFLSRHASRM
+343 HLLSRHALRM
-353 GKAVPQMSNEVMRH
+353 GKPLPQLANDAMKH
-367 LHEHA
+367 LQNYA

-385 RAVALCCT
+385 RAVALCST
-393 QLIDETLLPGNVI
+393 QTIDATLLPEDLLAVTP
-406 GAASAPAKKSDQASI
+406 AAPQKAARPAPM
-421 KTLAEMERAHIF
+421 TLAEMEREHILE
-433 DVLKCCD
+433 VLKHCD

-456 LWRKVKSYAND
+456 LWRKVKSYAPH

>member
-1 MTRDGGNCSGKVN
+1 
-14 DMANEVRILVVD
+14 MADEVRILVVD

-46 DCAADATQAMLL
+46 DCAADAAQAATL
-58 LNTNP
+58 LNENR

-73 PGMDGL
+73 PGVDGL
-79 ALLHSIKERDSAIEV
+79 TLLRSIKERDSSIEV

-137 CQLKREN
+137 GQLKREN
-144 LALKVELAQSTNSRR
+144 TALKVELAQSTNSRR

-183 VLIYGETGVGK
+183 VLIHGETGVGK

-204 SNRASSSFIAI
+204 SNRAAAPFIAI
-215 NCAVLSEELLANE
+215 NCGVLSEELLANE

-236 FTGATAT
+236 FTGAAAT

-277 EREFT
+277 EREFS
-282 RLGGSQVIKSNIRVL
+282 RLGGSQIIRSNIRIL

-306 AVSAGVLRQDLYFRL
+306 AVDAGVLRQDLYFRL
-321 NVLGLEIPPLRDRK
+321 NVLGLEIPPLRERK

-343 HFLSRHASRM
+343 HFLSRHALRM
-353 GKAVPQMSNEVMRH
+353 GKSLPQVSDDAMKH
-367 LHEHA
+367 LLNYP

-385 RAVALCCT
+385 RAVALCRS
-393 QLIDETLLPGNVI
+393 QIIDESLLPENLA
-406 GAASAPAKKSDQASI
+406 GASSAKVGTANRTSI
-421 KTLAEMERAHIF
+421 RTLAEMEREHIL

-440 GNRVQ
+440 GSRVQ
-445 AAKMLGIDRVS
+445 AARILGIDRVS
-456 LWRKVKSYAND
+456 LWRKMKSYSNR

>member
-1 MTRDGGNCSGKVN
+1 
-14 DMANEVRILVVD
+14 MANEGRILVVD
-26 DEEIARQNLMHVLGR
+26 DEEIARQNLTHVLGR
-41 EGWQV
+41 EGWHV
-46 DCAADATQAMLL
+46 DGAADATQATAL
-58 LNTNP
+58 LNVNQ

-79 ALLHSIKERDSAIEV
+79 TLLRSIKERDSAVEV

-137 CQLKREN
+137 VQLKREN
-144 LALKVELAQSTNSRR
+144 IALKVELARSTNSRR
-159 IVSSSEVMQRLLATA
+159 IVSNSVIMQRLLATA

-183 VLIYGETGVGK
+183 VLIHGETGVGK

-204 SNRASSSFIAI
+204 SKREKGPFTAI
-215 NCAVLSEELLANE
+215 NCGVLSEELLANE

-236 FTGATAT
+236 FTGAASA
-243 KPGLLEVAEGG
+243 KPGLLEIAEGG

-277 EREFT
+277 EREFL

-306 AVSAGVLRQDLYFRL
+306 AVAAGVLRQDLYFRL
-321 NVLGLEIPPLRDRK
+321 NVLGLEIPPIRDRK
-335 EDLPVLVA
+335 EDIPVLVA
-343 HFLSRHASRM
+343 HFLSRHALRM
-353 GKAVPQMSNEVMRH
+353 GKSLPQISSGAMKH
-367 LHEHA
+367 LMDYA
-372 FPGNIRELENILE
+372 FPGNIRELENIVE
-385 RAVALCCT
+385 RAVALCST
-393 QLIDETLLPGNVI
+393 EMIDESLLPEIVI
-406 GAASAPAKKSDQASI
+406 AISSVDTPAVSRASVR
-421 KTLAEMERAHIF
+421 TLAEIEQAHIL
-433 DVLKCCD
+433 DVLKYCD
-440 GNRVQ
+440 GNRAQ
-445 AAKMLGIDRVS
+445 AAKILGIDRVS
-456 LWRKVKSYAND
+456 LWRKVKSYSND